1 MAEDKIYGMPVGD
14 LHKDDAKKSNGN
26 THSVVETY
34 EGWYS
39 LHSVYRINWRRLA
52 DKSDKWRKNA
62 LAEFKK
68 FLAAMEDNYQKHEG
82 GYALYHA
89 TGHKGDLLFWFL
101 RPSLEDLNAVE
112 TQLHKLQINQVLEQ
126 KESFVSVIE
135 VSNYFNADINHPKV
149 QARLY
154 PVIPR
159 RQYMCFYPMSKKRD
173 GTDNWYMTDKSDRA
187 RLMRSHGM
195 IGKKYEGVI
204 NEYTTSACGLDDWE
218 WGITL
223 MGDDAV
229 QFKKIVY
236 EMRFDEVSARFG
248 LFGPF
253 VVGSLMNDDV
263 LDSLFL

>member
-1 MAEDKIYGMPVGD
+1 
-14 LHKDDAKKSNGN
+14 
-26 THSVVETY
+26 
-34 EGWYS
+34 
-39 LHSVYRINWRRLA
+39 
-52 DKSDKWRKNA
+52 
-62 LAEFKK
+62 
-68 FLAAMEDNYQKHEG
+68 
-82 GYALYHA
+82 
-89 TGHKGDLLFWFL
+89 
-101 RPSLEDLNAVE
+101 
-112 TQLHKLQINQVLEQ
+112 
-126 KESFVSVIE
+126 
-135 VSNYFNADINHPKV
+135 
-149 QARLY
+149 
-154 PVIPR
+154 
-159 RQYMCFYPMSKKRD
+159 
-173 GTDNWYMTDKSDRA
+173 
-187 RLMRSHGM
+187 MRSHGM